1 MWKSPRPLLV
11 FWLVWTLSDIVA
23 FLMTGVALNVAL
35 ILRRLVFLRY
45 LGSIDPNG
53 WMASPTTALVFF
65 EGLGLRLISR
75 GGGAVGLSLVFV
87 LGGLI
92 LGLPVGILF
101 VFFGRRA
108 IALQGPGIDILNV
121 EGRLQVS
128 FCLCITC
135 LLYHF
140 LPAI

>member
-1 MWKSPRPLLV
+1 MWRSPRPPLV
-11 FWLVWTLSDIVA
+11 FWLVKTLGGIVA
-23 FLMTGVALNVAL
+23 FLMTGVALNVAQVF
-35 ILRRLVFLRY
+35 RRFVFLRY
-45 LGSIDPNG
+45 LNIIDPSG
-53 WMASPTTALVFF
+53 WMTSLTTALVFF
-65 EGLGLRLISR
+65 GSLGLRLISG

-92 LGLPVGILF
+92 LELPVDVLF

-108 IALQGPGIDILNV
+108 MALWTPSIDVPNV

-128 FCLCITC
+128 LYLYITYF
-135 LLYHF
+135 LPNF